1 MSNKIIRRGV
11 CQMASSIH
19 SNSRAEIHDVPMD
32 VIIRPFPAVVNEE
45 KIHSLMNA
53 LNNEETEHT
62 VPPIDVLW
70 IKGSEGEVV
79 KAARKVAFTIIK
91 FMNYCYYCA
100 NSNNLEIFKQMR
112 LNDCEARF
120 QKKTIKIV
128 DYI

>member
-1 MSNKIIRRGV
+1 MIRRGV

-32 VIIRPFPAVVNEE
+32 VIIRPFPPVVNEE
-45 KIHSLMNA
+45 KVHSLMNA
-53 LNNEETEHT
+53 LKNEETEHT

-79 KAARKVAFTIIK
+79 KAARKVVLTIIK
-91 FMNYCYYCA
+91 FMNYYYYYCA
-100 NSNNLEIFKQMR
+100 NDNNLEIFKQMR
-112 LNDCEARF
+112 LNDCEAQF